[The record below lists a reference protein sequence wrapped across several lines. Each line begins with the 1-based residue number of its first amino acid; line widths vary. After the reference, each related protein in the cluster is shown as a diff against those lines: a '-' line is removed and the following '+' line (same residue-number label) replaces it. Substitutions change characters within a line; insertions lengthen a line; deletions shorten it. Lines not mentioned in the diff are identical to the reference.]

1 MGSITDVQAATK
13 PQHDFKTA
21 AIAGF
26 AGGNLS
32 SFVKWGSE
40 IPFPPREA
48 GRISPPFAILKALG
62 LNAEDMTY
70 VFTGH
75 VINYGVAL
83 VHQGFSV
90 VFGLLYCLLSI
101 PIPLVTLWQGLAFG
115 LIVTVLFHAILLP
128 LGGWAPQIWDVSAH
142 ETFSEVLG
150 HLLWAWTIEI
160 VRRAMLCTDEA
171 R

>member
-1 MGSITDVQAATK
+1 MLIK
-13 PQHDFKTA
+13 FRHFEKENYIA
-21 AIAGF
+21 AIWAGVI
-26 AGGNLS
+26 GGNLS

-62 LNAEDMTY
+62 LNAEAMTY
-70 VFTGH
+70 LFTGH

-83 VHQGFSV
+83 MHQAFSI
-90 VFGLLYCLLSI
+90 VFGVLYCALAVAV
-101 PIPLVTLWQGLAFG
+101 PITTLGQGLAFG
-115 LIVTVLFHAILLP
+115 LAVTILFHAVLLP
-128 LGGWAPQIWDVSAH
+128 FGGWAPQVWEISAQ

-160 VRRAMLCTDEA
+160 VRRVAMDVSPSRTA
-171 R
+171 

>member
-1 MGSITDVQAATK
+1 MASATSIQAATA
-13 PQHDFKTA
+13 PRTDYRIA

-26 AGGNLS
+26 VGGNLS

-48 GRISPPFAILKALG
+48 GRISPPFAILKAVG
-62 LNAEDMTY
+62 LDAEAMTY

-90 VFGLLYCLLSI
+90 FFGLLYCLLAETV
-101 PIPLVTLWQGLAFG
+101 PLVTLGQGLAFG
-115 LIVTVLFHAILLP
+115 LVITLLFHAVLLP
-128 LGGWAPQIWDVSAH
+128 LGGWAPQVWDISAQAG
-142 ETFSEVLG
+142 FSEVLG
-150 HLLWAWTIEI
+150 HLLWAWTLEI
-160 VRRAMLCTDEA
+160 VRRALLVAQPDS
-171 R
+171 

>member
-1 MGSITDVQAATK
+1 METTVRVQAITTRTYEVG
-13 PQHDFKTA
+13 TA

-26 AGGNLS
+26 LGGNIS

-62 LNAEDMTY
+62 LDVEAMTY

-83 VHQGFSV
+83 MHQAFSV
-90 VFGLLYCLLSI
+90 VFGLLYCLSAVAV
-101 PIPLVTLWQGLAFG
+101 PTVTLGQGFAFG
-115 LIVTVLFHAILLP
+115 LAVTILFHGILLP
-128 LGGWAPQIWDVSAH
+128 LGGWAPQLWDISAY
-142 ETFSEVLG
+142 EAFSEVFG

-160 VRRAMLCTDEA
+160 VRRMMTAPEPV